1 MKIIVICICLLL
13 TMQSKNCFAQCGPD
27 GVIFLVE
34 GATLT
39 KQGKY
44 LEAIVKYNEAIKSD
58 PSNAEYYY
66 YRGLNYIKMLN
77 YILAIED
84 FDKTISIKP
93 QHYKAYA
100 ETAYVYALMKD
111 EVSAMKKYDNMI
123 ENGCLKE
130 DSEKVKA
137 KILAILKK

>member
-1 MKIIVICICLLL
+1 
-13 TMQSKNCFAQCGPD
+13 
-27 GVIFLVE
+27 
-34 GATLT
+34 
-39 KQGKY
+39 
-44 LEAIVKYNEAIKSD
+44 
-58 PSNAEYYY
+58 
-66 YRGLNYIKMLN
+66 MLN
-77 YILAIED
+77 YTLAIED

-111 EVSAMKKYDNMI
+111 EVSAMKKYDKML

-137 KILAILKK
+137 KILSILKK